1 MGNKEQHGAG
11 RVHKYCNYSDIS
23 ENNNFGQYDCLYDN
37 TLIAPRC
44 TYIPSHIKECVGFV
58 QDRDNTAE
66 LPPLCHLNGQ
76 GAIDSVDEYF
86 KAAEH
91 IRRSGVYNCDGA
103 RIPVA
108 SHMNL
113 NKWAEYVDCYKD
125 RRLLQFLVYGFPL
138 GRISEGPNR
147 EMVDNHA
154 SAIEYRED
162 INQYLRKEI
171 RLDAILG
178 SLDQWPVP
186 GCHVSPLMT
195 TPKDIDKRRIIVDLS
210 YSGQDSVNGL
220 IAKAYYDGRPFALTL
235 PSLDY
240 LIQDII
246 NCPRN
251 PRIMKI
257 EIERAFR
264 NVHLDPADVMKLG
277 ICHEGKYYI
286 DKSLAFG
293 AVHGTAIF
301 QRITD
306 AIRNILRSEGIII
319 WNYIDDL
326 FACAEESEADYVF
339 CRMYE
344 LIEQLG
350 LPINPDKVV
359 SPTTIMTCMGI
370 RIDAENKT
378 LSLTKEKLHELQLLC
393 DNFVNKCRVPR
404 RTLQSLLGKLLY
416 MAKILAPARAFLN
429 RMLWYLRTQKGPF
442 INLGEQFRRDLYWF
456 RKLLANYHQPPTFK
470 IINDNDKLHVFV
482 DASLQGLGAVWGN
495 KGYAEWI
502 PNHVQ
507 QGRSIVHFEMYNVY
521 VAISHWGNSWRNH
534 NVFIHLDNMAVVHVL
549 NTMCTNDEFLGVC
562 IRNVLFLAAKYNL
575 HLSAGHIPG
584 ALNSRADALS
594 CLKSEG
600 QSFEWV
606 CQEVHIQQVSKEA
619 FNMDFSL

>member
-1 MGNKEQHGAG
+1 M
-11 RVHKYCNYSDIS
+11 
-23 ENNNFGQYDCLYDN
+23 
-37 TLIAPRC
+37 
-44 TYIPSHIKECVGFV
+44 
-58 QDRDNTAE
+58 
-66 LPPLCHLNGQ
+66 
-76 GAIDSVDEYF
+76 DEYF

-125 RRLLQFLVYGFPL
+125 RRLLQFSVYGFPL

-147 EMVDNHA
+147 ETVDNHA

-178 SLDQWPVP
+178 PLDQWTVP
-186 GCHVSPLMT
+186 GCPVSPLMT
-195 TPKDIDKRRIIVDLS
+195 RPKDIDKRRIIVDLS
-210 YSGQDSVNGL
+210 YGGQDSVNGL
-220 IAKAYYDGRPFALTL
+220 TAKVYYDGRPFALTL

-257 EIERAFR
+257 DIERAFR
-264 NVHLDPADVMKLG
+264 NVRLDPVDVMKLG

-339 CRMYE
+339 RRMYE

-370 RIDAENKT
+370 RVDAENKT

-429 RMLWYLRTQKGPF
+429 RML
-442 INLGEQFRRDLYWF
+442 
-456 RKLLANYHQPPTFK
+456 ANYHQPPTFK

-495 KGYAEWI
+495 EGYAEWI

-521 VAISHWGNSWRNH
+521 VAISH
-534 NVFIHLDNMAVVHVL
+534 
-549 NTMCTNDEFLGVC
+549 
-562 IRNVLFLAAKYNL
+562 
-575 HLSAGHIPG
+575 
-584 ALNSRADALS
+584 
-594 CLKSEG
+594 
-600 QSFEWV
+600 
-606 CQEVHIQQVSKEA
+606 
-619 FNMDFSL
+619 